1 MFCTRIILADVF
13 KLGDEDQMP
22 LKSANDDTPIEFFRR
37 VCERVTADDPEAV
50 RDGTLRLDALQQWL
64 QNEIGD
70 SLGFESGAH
79 LFSQLTMEM
88 EIVEHRSFSLH
99 ESGGM
104 VEPVDEA
111 DEELQAQNYAENL
124 VFGWPS
130 KSTDPVTLR
139 DAGRFVKAH
148 PLDFPMGVGDLH
160 DPDRS
165 RKVSVPE
172 WVQHLLRYRDGRFVA
187 GGRGQRVLWSMVNEL
202 LLHEARQ
209 RGYAVYRNV
218 KRRIGFTIQGG
229 DSLTKGALRDMLK
242 DERSCRLVTNQLM
255 CLGRDVRTT
264 PMYWNHEGKKL
275 DAGVKHVSWCP
286 PWVDKP
292 VDDGDSD
299 LEVIPRDN
307 YNCSRDSANPRRLG
321 TKYLN
326 NNSSLVDKLGL
337 GRAPSMWF
345 TLNTKYNDANDIHR
359 LNVYSKDAASA
370 LDTGVDGYR
379 TIRQQFARDCPD
391 LVGQQIVLRTELNM
405 QIVMPSIIRHSDK
418 WPFLS
423 MTRFEVGPSG
433 NLHAHGLAVG
443 TKSPKMPRRVKAK
456 KLVEGDETSD
466 FESTGG
472 LSDQS
477 VVDVADCGDSA
488 MSVGGVDDGVDDG
501 GDGGCGGGGGGD
513 GAGDGGSGGGD
524 GGCGGGDGGGGG
536 GGCGGSVLPADVDG
550 VPVLLRPGSISCGSS
565 SVVSS
570 IEDRVRSFILDH
582 DISQDIHFSTLL
594 RFFVQHPPL
603 EDFESAAKF
612 LIDDLVSQG
621 VLQCLSG
628 GIYRKTAEVP
638 DHGHLPKRRK
648 KFHWLQ
654 RRGEHG
660 VAVEKVR
667 GFHAEEISTCRE
679 GVGCKEDLEEKFS
692 RFFQDLVST
701 WDPSRSKDGAPRF
714 RWNKK
719 MNAYDV
725 DINAADIS
733 DLPREGN
740 PLHRWPERVRLS
752 DVLTETFMGS
762 DGTTE
767 KEEVCVQ

>member
-1 MFCTRIILADVF
+1 
-13 KLGDEDQMP
+13 MP
-22 LKSANDDTPIEFFRR
+22 LKSADDDTPTEFFRR
-37 VCERVTADDPEAV
+37 VCERVSAYDPEAL

-70 SLGFESGAH
+70 ALGFESGQH
-79 LFSQLTMEM
+79 LFSQLTTEM

-104 VEPVDEA
+104 LEPVDDA
-111 DEELQAQNYAENL
+111 DEEQQAQSYAENL

-160 DPDRS
+160 DPDRP

-218 KRRIGFTIQGG
+218 KRRIGFTVQGG
-229 DSLTKGALRDMLK
+229 EKLTKGGLRDMLK
-242 DERSCRLVTNQLM
+242 DEQSCRLVTNQLM

-275 DAGVKHVSWCP
+275 DAAVKHLSWCP

-292 VDDGDSD
+292 VDDADSD
-299 LEVIPRDN
+299 LEVIPRDDH
-307 YNCSRDSANPRRLG
+307 NCSGHSANPRRLG

-326 NNSSLVDKLGL
+326 NNSSLDDKLGL

-345 TLNTKYNDANDIHR
+345 TLNTKYNSANDIHR
-359 LNVYSKDAASA
+359 LNVYNQDAASA

-391 LVGQQIVLRTELNM
+391 LVAQQIVLRTELNM
-405 QIVMPSIIRHSDK
+405 QIVMPSVIRHSHK

-423 MTRFEVGPSG
+423 MIRFEVGSSG
-433 NLHAHGLAVG
+433 SLHAHGLAVG

-456 KLVEGDETSD
+456 KVVEGDETSD

-477 VVDVADCGDSA
+477 VGDLVDCADSA
-488 MSVGGVDDGVDDG
+488 VRVGGFDDDG
-501 GDGGCGGGGGGD
+501 G
-513 GAGDGGSGGGD
+513 
-524 GGCGGGDGGGGG
+524 GGGGG
-536 GGCGGSVLPADVDG
+536 GGCGGGGGGSVCPADVDA

-594 RFFVQHPPL
+594 RFFVQQAPL
-603 EDFESAAKF
+603 EDSESAAKI

-725 DINAADIS
+725 HINAADIS

>member
-1 MFCTRIILADVF
+1 V
-13 KLGDEDQMP
+13 
-22 LKSANDDTPIEFFRR
+22 SAY
-37 VCERVTADDPEAV
+37 DPEAL

-70 SLGFESGAH
+70 ALGFESGQH
-79 LFSQLTMEM
+79 LFSQLTTEM

-104 VEPVDEA
+104 LEPVDDA
-111 DEELQAQNYAENL
+111 DEEQQAQSYAENL

-160 DPDRS
+160 DPDRP

-218 KRRIGFTIQGG
+218 KRRIGFTVQGG
-229 DSLTKGALRDMLK
+229 EKLTKGGLRDMLK
-242 DERSCRLVTNQLM
+242 DEQSCRLVTNQLM

-275 DAGVKHVSWCP
+275 DAAVKHLSWCP

-292 VDDGDSD
+292 VDDADSD
-299 LEVIPRDN
+299 LEVIPRDDH
-307 YNCSRDSANPRRLG
+307 NCSGHSASPRRLG

-326 NNSSLVDKLGL
+326 KNSSLSDKLGL

-345 TLNTKYNDANDIHR
+345 TLNTKYNSANDIHR
-359 LNVYSKDAASA
+359 LNVYNKDAASA

-379 TIRQQFARDCPD
+379 KIRQQFARDCPD
-391 LVGQQIVLRTELNM
+391 LVCQQIVLRTELNM
-405 QIVMPSIIRHSDK
+405 QIVMPSVIRHSDK

-423 MTRFEVGPSG
+423 MIRFEVGSSG

-456 KLVEGDETSD
+456 KVVEGDETSD

-472 LSDQS
+472 LSDKS
-477 VVDVADCGDSA
+477 VGDVVDFGDSA
-488 MSVGGVDDGVDDG
+488 MGVGGSDDDG
-501 GDGGCGGGGGGD
+501 GGGGGGAGGGGCGGGGGGD
-513 GAGDGGSGGGD
+513 DAGDGAGDGGP
-524 GGCGGGDGGGGG
+524 GGGDGGGCG
-536 GGCGGSVLPADVDG
+536 GGSVCSADDDA
-550 VPVLLRPGSISCGSS
+550 VPVLSRPGSISCGSS

-570 IEDRVRSFILDH
+570 IEDRVRSFIFDH
-582 DISQDIHFSTLL
+582 DISQDIHHSTLL
-594 RFFVQHPPL
+594 GFFVQHPPL
-603 EDFESAAKF
+603 EDEESAAKS
-612 LIDDLVSQG
+612 LIDDLVSEG

-628 GIYRKTAEVP
+628 GIYRKTAVVT
-638 DHGHLPKRRK
+638 DHGHLPKRRR
-648 KFHWLQ
+648 KFRLPQ
-654 RRGEHG
+654 RYSERG
-660 VAVEKVR
+660 VRVEQVR
-667 GFHAEEISTCRE
+667 GFHAEETSTSRE

-692 RFFQDLVST
+692 RFFQELVST
-701 WDPSRSKDGAPRF
+701 WDPSRSKDGACRF
-714 RWNKK
+714 HWNKQL
-719 MNAYDV
+719 NAHDV
-725 DINAADIS
+725 SINAAHIS

-752 DVLTETFMGS
+752 DVLTETFIGP